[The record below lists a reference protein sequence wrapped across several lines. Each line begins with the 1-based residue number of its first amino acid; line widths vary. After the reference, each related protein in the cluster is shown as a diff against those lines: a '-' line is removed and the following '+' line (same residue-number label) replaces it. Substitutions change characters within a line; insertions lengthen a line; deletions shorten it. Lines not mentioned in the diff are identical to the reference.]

1 MQREKVRKNGGSSRG
16 VELRRGDSGESE
28 VEPDQGTDNHA
39 GELVQARDKD
49 AFCGANTAITA
60 RLQAYGHIEGKNV
73 FYWFQNHKARQ
84 RQKQKQ
90 ESWPSSVGVSTSL
103 VLCSLLSL
111 LPPTVVVCSPYYPA
125 ESELGFYSHYPKML
139 QPGLIKKRPKPAD
152 TLPEKIQTS
161 QVLINDIDDGN
172 CSTHEEL
179 NETLGTLQLHGENTN
194 LIPSLHHH
202 HAPPFPLPPWPP
214 PPSPPTHHQAPLHQS
229 QPQLPRPSPYP
240 LLRLFSDFSAIV
252 SRAEGLLYTLA
263 DAAVAVDPAAS
274 TDPAAAQKNGGWFS
288 FIADGMEVV
297 LKVLK
302 DGLTAVHVP
311 YAYGFAIILITVI
324 VKLVTFPLTKQQVE
338 SSLAMQNLQPKI
350 KAIQER
356 YKGNQERIQLET
368 SRLYRQAGVNPLAGC
383 FPTLA
388 TIPVWIGLYQAL
400 SNVANED
407 GHPPLGWHDTAAYL
421 VLPVLLVASQFVS
434 MEIMKPPQSDD
445 PAQKNTLLVFKFLP
459 LMIGYF
465 SLSVPSGL
473 SIYWFTNNVLSTAQQ
488 VWLKQLG
495 GAKPVVNKNA
505 SGIISAGR
513 AKRSGSQ
520 PAPTGDRFR
529 QLKEEEKKKQL
540 NEALPAEQVEVLA
553 STSESEDG
561 SDEVTNATE
570 EEALDEVY
578 ASNGSKPLPDYSKP
592 KRSKRSKRKRAV

>member
-1 MQREKVRKNGGSSRG
+1 MAKTLISSPPFITTTPHPSLSRHG
-16 VELRRGDSGESE
+16 LLHPLPRR
-28 VEPDQGTDNHA
+28 TT
-39 GELVQARDKD
+39 R
-49 AFCGANTAITA
+49 
-60 RLQAYGHIEGKNV
+60 
-73 FYWFQNHKARQ
+73 
-84 RQKQKQ
+84 
-90 ESWPSSVGVSTSL
+90 
-103 VLCSLLSL
+103 LLSTRVNL
-111 LPPTVVVCSPYYPA
+111 SFHDLPP
-125 ESELGFYSHYPKML
+125 
-139 QPGLIKKRPKPAD
+139 
-152 TLPEKIQTS
+152 
-161 QVLINDIDDGN
+161 
-172 CSTHEEL
+172 
-179 NETLGTLQLHGENTN
+179 
-194 LIPSLHHH
+194 IPSFDSS
-202 HAPPFPLPPWPP
+202 A
-214 PPSPPTHHQAPLHQS
+214 
-229 QPQLPRPSPYP
+229 
-240 LLRLFSDFSAIV
+240 DFSAIV

-274 TDPAAAQKNGGWFS
+274 TDPAAVQKNGGWFS

-297 LKVLK
+297 LK
-302 DGLTAVHVP
+302 
-311 YAYGFAIILITVI
+311 
-324 VKLVTFPLTKQQVE
+324 VE

-400 SNVANED
+400 SNIANEGLLTEGFFWIPSLGGPTTIAARQSGSGISWLFPFVD

-495 GAKPVVNKNA
+495 GAKPVVSKNA

-529 QLKEEEKKKQL
+529 QLKEEEKKKKL
-540 NEALPAEQVEVLA
+540 NEAKPAEQVEVLA

>member
-1 MQREKVRKNGGSSRG
+1 MAKTLISSPPFITTTPLPSLSRHG
-16 VELRRGDSGESE
+16 LLRPLPRR
-28 VEPDQGTDNHA
+28 TT
-39 GELVQARDKD
+39 R
-49 AFCGANTAITA
+49 
-60 RLQAYGHIEGKNV
+60 
-73 FYWFQNHKARQ
+73 
-84 RQKQKQ
+84 
-90 ESWPSSVGVSTSL
+90 
-103 VLCSLLSL
+103 LLSTRVNL
-111 LPPTVVVCSPYYPA
+111 SFHDLPP
-125 ESELGFYSHYPKML
+125 
-139 QPGLIKKRPKPAD
+139 
-152 TLPEKIQTS
+152 
-161 QVLINDIDDGN
+161 
-172 CSTHEEL
+172 
-179 NETLGTLQLHGENTN
+179 
-194 LIPSLHHH
+194 IPSFDSS
-202 HAPPFPLPPWPP
+202 A
-214 PPSPPTHHQAPLHQS
+214 
-229 QPQLPRPSPYP
+229 
-240 LLRLFSDFSAIV
+240 DFSAIV

-311 YAYGFAIILITVI
+311 YAYGFAIILLTVI

-400 SNVANED
+400 SNVANEVYKLLRFLRIVYFKILCSRHFVSNILHVHSKGLLTEGFFWIPSLGGPTTIAARQSGSGISWLFPFVD

-529 QLKEEEKKKQL
+529 QLKEEEKKKKL